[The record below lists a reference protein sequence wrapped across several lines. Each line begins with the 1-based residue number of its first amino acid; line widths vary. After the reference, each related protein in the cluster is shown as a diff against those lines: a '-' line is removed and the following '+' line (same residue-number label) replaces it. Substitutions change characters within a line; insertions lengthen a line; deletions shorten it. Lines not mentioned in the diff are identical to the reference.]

1 LSRRVDGRRAARS
14 TVAWVAVACGR
25 ERGRRAARSAGAWV
39 VVAAGMV
46 LTGFGLAP
54 ALAEPADG
62 GATTATGLA
71 SSSTTTTTL
80 ASAGTTQATLATSTS
95 TSTSTSLAGSSTTTT
110 PVRSSPPTS
119 EPAGSGET
127 SSTTSESS
135 DPATSDP
142 AGSELASSTREPVSS
157 TTTTATSTATAT
169 AAAPAGGTLSVS
181 APDLLHLGSATSDG
195 GVISA
200 RMGTVAVT
208 DTRGVVGG
216 AWTVRV
222 SATPFTTGRGAAG
235 QRIDPSSIAYWS
247 GPAVAR
253 SGVAALVPGQP
264 GPSRAVPLTT
274 TRTAFSATGVAGD
287 NTAAWNPTVVIRVPE
302 AAVAGRYR
310 GSIIH
315 SVA

>member
-1 LSRRVDGRRAARS
+1 
-14 TVAWVAVACGR
+14 
-25 ERGRRAARSAGAWV
+25 
-39 VVAAGMV
+39 MV
-46 LTGFGLAP
+46 LTGFGLSP

-157 TTTTATSTATAT
+157 TTTTATSTA
-169 AAAPAGGTLSVS
+169 AAPAGGTLSVS
-181 APDLLHLGSATSDG
+181 APDLLDLGSATSDD

-200 RMGTVAVT
+200 RMGTVTVT